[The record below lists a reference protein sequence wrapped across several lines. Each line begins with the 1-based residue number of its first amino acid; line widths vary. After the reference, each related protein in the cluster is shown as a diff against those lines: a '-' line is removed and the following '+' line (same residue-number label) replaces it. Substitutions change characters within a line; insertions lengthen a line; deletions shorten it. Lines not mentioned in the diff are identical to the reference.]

1 MCWER
6 LLLTIQR
13 HGHIIIFRQLSFSL
27 MKVGRDTGRNRN
39 YVQMIG
45 VLLWGTPHDPL
56 RWCVVALPLG
66 KLFLIGRLPTGTTG
80 TFICEA
86 LRVLLPPPATR
97 ARPLSAESFLAR
109 WRPPPRLQRRGD
121 RLRRCRHSKARL
133 LMCGAS
139 RRARPCARTLIL
151 AGSDKR
157 QPSLLCERNQVRRCT

>member
-1 MCWER
+1 
-6 LLLTIQR
+6 
-13 HGHIIIFRQLSFSL
+13 
-27 MKVGRDTGRNRN
+27 VGRDTGRNRN

-97 ARPLSAESFLAR
+97 ARPLSADHS
-109 WRPPPRLQRRGD
+109 WRAGGRHHGFSAAVIVFVGAAIRR
-121 RLRRCRHSKARL
+121 R
-133 LMCGAS
+133 
-139 RRARPCARTLIL
+139 
-151 AGSDKR
+151 
-157 QPSLLCERNQVRRCT
+157 VY

>member
-1 MCWER
+1 MRRAMRVR
-6 LLLTIQR
+6 LRSSQR
-13 HGHIIIFRQLSFSL
+13 SSSAAAKVTQ
-27 MKVGRDTGRNRN
+27 VGRDTGRNRN